1 VDEIAERIARDIR
14 KFNENV
20 LLLDEHRLG
29 PKEVEIVR
37 LAKNYSEDA
46 DAWLRKK
53 EYYNA
58 FASIS
63 YAHGLLDTLLKLNGD
78 E

>member
-1 VDEIAERIARDIR
+1 VDEIAERIAKDIR

-29 PKEVEIVR
+29 PKEMEVVR
-37 LAKNYSEDA
+37 LAKSYSEDA
-46 DAWLRKK
+46 GAWLSKK

-78 E
+78 D